1 MKKFLIAA
9 LIASAPMAAMADEAL
24 VNGKFRTELSDA
36 ALSDVSGQAGLSPAQ
51 TQQIITGLQQ
61 TAGVLNAISPI
72 LPSQGKSV
80 VTIVNSAATL
90 APIVNNLVNGG
101 QPSAADIGT
110 MISSGVKA
118 GIAIGNLSSGL

>member
-1 MKKFLIAA
+1 MKKFLITA
-9 LIASAPMAAMADEAL
+9 LLATAPLAAMADDAL
-24 VNGKFRTELSDA
+24 VNGKFRAELSDS

-61 TAGVLNAISPI
+61 TAGVLNTISPI

-101 QPSAADIGT
+101 KPTTSDIGT
-110 MISSGVKA
+110 IITSGVKA
-118 GIAIGNLSSGL
+118 GIAIGSLTSGL

>member
-1 MKKFLIAA
+1 MKKFLITA
-9 LIASAPMAAMADEAL
+9 LLATAPLSAMADEAL
-24 VNGKFRTELSDA
+24 VNGKFHAELSDN

-61 TAGVLNAISPI
+61 TAGVLNTISPI

-101 QPSAADIGT
+101 KPTTADIGT
-110 MISSGVKA
+110 IITSGVKA
-118 GIAIGNLSSGL
+118 GIAIGSLTSGL